1 MNPIKQKTSKPEW
14 KLIEEIV
21 AILEKSLTPDAKVE
35 HNVWLPVVGRSGK
48 RQCDV
53 VIRYGKH
60 PRQSIAIVEVQK
72 RKAKPEITTFHG
84 WVTKMRKVGAQHLI
98 CVSVAGYPKSVIE
111 EVELEHGS
119 TVRLLT
125 LEELQKIKIENII
138 FPFNSALEL
147 APKFSFKSISSVKLE
162 NPPLDKELKFTNHDK
177 IFEIDKET
185 NFLSL
190 DDIASK
196 CLNEIS
202 VVARSKDMLDL
213 GSGIIRFILGSTTKD
228 LWIHSGEQRFKILK
242 LPIEVEIATQRS
254 EIHLNCYEYKQ
265 KDVNNPLA
273 WVISTENN
281 SNAKL
286 TIVLSSS
293 SKESLGSTKTQPF
306 NIQLSGIVLKAEISS
321 SGSSVNKQII

>member
-1 MNPIKQKTSKPEW
+1 M
-14 KLIEEIV
+14 
-21 AILEKSLTPDAKVE
+21 
-35 HNVWLPVVGRSGK
+35 
-48 RQCDV
+48 
-53 VIRYGKH
+53 
-60 PRQSIAIVEVQK
+60 
-72 RKAKPEITTFHG
+72 
-84 WVTKMRKVGAQHLI
+84 
-98 CVSVAGYPKSVIE
+98 
-111 EVELEHGS
+111 
-119 TVRLLT
+119 
-125 LEELQKIKIENII
+125 
-138 FPFNSALEL
+138 
-147 APKFSFKSISSVKLE
+147 
-162 NPPLDKELKFTNHDK
+162 DKELKFTNHDK